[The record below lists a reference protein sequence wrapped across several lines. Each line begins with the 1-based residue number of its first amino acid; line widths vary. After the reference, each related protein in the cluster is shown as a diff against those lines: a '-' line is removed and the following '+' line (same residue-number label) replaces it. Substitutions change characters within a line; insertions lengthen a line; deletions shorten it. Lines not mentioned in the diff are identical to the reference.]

1 MIAQLY
7 KKIFRFQEFNGADYF
22 QALDEIEWFIAQNEL
37 SCDFVSLIDAKEVE
51 PKIFIDYIQVANK
64 TDVFPRNNAPA
75 NAYEYYQIKTNPE
88 ALDTYLS
95 ELLPN
100 NFRHADIVKA
110 LKDNSAYTFTTLLQT
125 ITNCIITKNINK
137 DNVGAIFASY
147 RLLASDEE
155 RPLSATLDSSFV
167 NQLHSEVEAD
177 GSNIQESGY

>member
-1 MIAQLY
+1 MLLPSYIR
-7 KKIFRFQEFNGADYF
+7 KIVRFTDFNGGDYF
-22 QALDEIEWFIAQNEL
+22 KTLDEIEWFIADNNL
-37 SCDFVSLIDAKEVE
+37 PCDFVSLIETKEVE

-110 LKDNSAYTFTTLLQT
+110 LR
-125 ITNCIITKNINK
+125 II
-137 DNVGAIFASY
+137 
-147 RLLASDEE
+147 
-155 RPLSATLDSSFV
+155 
-167 NQLHSEVEAD
+167 LHIHSQRFYKQSRIAL
-177 GSNIQESGY
+177 

>member
-1 MIAQLY
+1 MHLDTESQNHVIAQLY

-75 NAYEYYQIKTNPE
+75 NAYEYYQIKTNPK

-110 LKDNSAYTFTTLLQT
+110 LRIILHIHLQRFYKQSR
-125 ITNCIITKNINK
+125 I
-137 DNVGAIFASY
+137 A
-147 RLLASDEE
+147 L
-155 RPLSATLDSSFV
+155 
-167 NQLHSEVEAD
+167 
-177 GSNIQESGY
+177 